1 MTPFQPIPSQNTPD
15 QSDQTITRVLHALR
29 DAPAPTGLEARVL
42 HNLQQARAAQLA
54 PRPTSFWSRLT
65 PWPIDLRIPAATLAA
80 AAVLVL
86 LLTHKHT
93 TTPNYSVSIA
103 TENSPTSNPTI
114 ATTQPTPNHRMS
126 QASLLKPA
134 LPQTSKPT
142 RTPINSSL
150 PETKLSPEDQLA
162 LEEASAPSQ
171 PAPPMPLTAQER
183 LLLRAARPGSA
194 IEVAELDQ
202 LREPFLR
209 AATAARDRANLQRYA
224 TGLIAPLLT
233 FQNLAPSTP
242 PESTPPAQDPS
253 TDLTAPS
260 QTSSR

>member
-1 MTPFQPIPSQNTPD
+1 MTPFQPIPSENTPD
-15 QSDQTITRVLHALR
+15 PNDQTITRVLHALR

-42 HNLQQARAAQLA
+42 HNLQQARVAQLT
-54 PRPTSFWSRLT
+54 PRRTSFWSRLA

-86 LLTHKHT
+86 LLTHKHA
-93 TTPNYSVSIA
+93 TTPNHSVSIA
-103 TENSPTSNPTI
+103 SENSPTSNPAI
-114 ATTQPTPNHRMS
+114 ATTQPPPNHRMS
-126 QASLLKPA
+126 QASLLTPA
-134 LPQTSKPT
+134 LPQASKPT
-142 RTPINSSL
+142 LTSISSSL

-202 LREPFLR
+202 LREPILR

-233 FQNLAPSTP
+233 FQDLAPSTP
-242 PESTPPAQDPS
+242 DTPPPA
-253 TDLTAPS
+253 TDDAPPPP
-260 QTSSR
+260 R